1 MRILIPGY
9 EDKGWDEYVVPC
21 VTGEIPAHAA
31 KSLTRWMKRWIE
43 LDADQI
49 IESVSAS
56 AES

>member
-9 EDKGWDEYVVPC
+9 EDKGWDEYAVPC